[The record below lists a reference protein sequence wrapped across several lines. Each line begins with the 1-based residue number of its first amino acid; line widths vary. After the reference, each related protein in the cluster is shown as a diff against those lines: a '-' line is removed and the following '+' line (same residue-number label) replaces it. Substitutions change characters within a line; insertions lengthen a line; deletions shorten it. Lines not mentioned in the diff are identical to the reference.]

1 MKKAVLSDR
10 LAVIVEQIDQGA
22 VVADIGTDH
31 GLVPVEAVVHREAE
45 HAVAADVNAG
55 PLQAASDYIASCG
68 LTGKI
73 DTRLG
78 SGLTVLKE
86 TDRIDTVVIAGMG
99 GTLITEILE
108 EGKAHLRPVQKLILQ
123 PNVSAG
129 RIRQWLFDNG
139 WKLTNE
145 RILKEDRHVYEVLT
159 AVPGEAEAPYRENQ
173 EPFEKQLLFGPY
185 LLKERNNAF
194 KDKWM
199 REKDNWQQILQQL
212 ANAVPTEQTTA
223 KKQKL
228 NQYIAWAEEVIT

>member
-1 MKKAVLSDR
+1 MKKAVLPDR

-31 GLVPVEAVVHREAE
+31 GLVPVEAVVRREAG

-55 PLQAASDYIASCG
+55 PLQAASDYIAACG

-78 SGLTVLKE
+78 SGLTVLTE
-86 TDRIDTVVIAGMG
+86 NDLIDTVVIAGMG
-99 GTLITEILE
+99 GTLISDILE
-108 EGKAHLRPVQKLILQ
+108 QGREHLRSVQKLILQ
-123 PNVSAG
+123 PNVSAD
-129 RIRQWLFDNG
+129 RIRRWLLDNG
-139 WKLTNE
+139 WKLIRE
-145 RILKEDRHVYEVLT
+145 QILKEERHVYEILT
-159 AVPGEAEAPYRENQ
+159 AVPGEAEAPYHQQ
-173 EPFEKQLLFGPY
+173 EPLEKQLLFGPY
-185 LLKERNNAF
+185 LLGERNNAF

-199 REKDNWQQILQQL
+199 REKDNWQQILNQL

-223 KKQKL
+223 KKRKL

>member
-1 MKKAVLSDR
+1 MKKALLPDR

-31 GLVPVEAVVHREAE
+31 GLVPVEAVVRREAG

-55 PLQAASDYIASCG
+55 PLQAASDYIAACG

-78 SGLTVLKE
+78 SGLTVLTEK
-86 TDRIDTVVIAGMG
+86 DCIDTVVIAGMG
-99 GTLITEILE
+99 GTLITDILE
-108 EGKAHLRPVQKLILQ
+108 QGREHLRSVQKLILQ
-123 PNVSAG
+123 PNVSAD
-129 RIRQWLFDNG
+129 RIRRWLLDNG
-139 WKLTNE
+139 WNLTSE
-145 RILKEDRHVYEVLT
+145 RILKEERHVYEILT
-159 AVPGEAEAPYRENQ
+159 AMPGEAEAPYHQQ
-173 EPFEKQLLFGPY
+173 EPLEKQLLFGPY
-185 LLKERNNAF
+185 LLEERNNAF

-199 REKDNWQQILQQL
+199 REKDNWQQILNQL

>member
-1 MKKAVLSDR
+1 MKKAVLPER

-31 GLVPVEAVVHREAE
+31 GLVPVEAVVRRRAG

-55 PLQAASDYIASCG
+55 PLQAASDYIAACG
-68 LTGKI
+68 LAGKI

-78 SGLTVLKE
+78 SGLTVLTE
-86 TDRIDTVVIAGMG
+86 SDRIDTVVIAGMG
-99 GTLITEILE
+99 GTLITDILE
-108 EGKAHLRPVQKLILQ
+108 QGREYLHSVQKLILQ
-123 PNVSAG
+123 PNVSAD
-129 RIRQWLFDNG
+129 RIRRWLLDNG
-139 WKLTNE
+139 WKLTRE
-145 RILKEDRHVYEVLT
+145 QILKEERHVYEILT
-159 AVPGEAEAPYRENQ
+159 AMPGEAEAPYHQQ
-173 EPFEKQLLFGPY
+173 EPLEKQLLFGPY

-199 REKDNWQQILQQL
+199 REKDNWQQILNQL

-223 KKQKL
+223 KKRKL